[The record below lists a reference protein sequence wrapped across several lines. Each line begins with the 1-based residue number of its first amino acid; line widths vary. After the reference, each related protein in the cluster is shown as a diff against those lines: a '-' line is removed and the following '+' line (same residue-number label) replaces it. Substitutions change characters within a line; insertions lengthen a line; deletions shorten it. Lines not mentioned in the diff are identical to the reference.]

1 MSAPRAA
8 GGFGDEHRARFF
20 AFLDQLP
27 AKDRPVYGFSA
38 QRSSLT
44 QRLGGGAAYVVVL
57 FFPDHALFSTRR
69 MANDRETR
77 RTTRL
82 LGEISAIEVTGDPL
96 RSTAVVRLVGDKP
109 MKLTNIPPPVAAP
122 LAWFRDKGLAA
133 FDRSTLPR
141 DAVRAFFVACSRA
154 LPLPDGLFKDP

>member
-8 GGFGDEHRARFF
+8 GGFGEQHRARFF
-20 AFLDQLP
+20 AFLDRLP

-38 QRSSLT
+38 QRPSLT

-57 FFPDHALFSTRR
+57 FFPDHVLFSTRR

-77 RTTRL
+77 RATRL
-82 LGEISAIEVTGDPL
+82 LAEVAAIEVAAGPL
-96 RSTAVVRLVGDKP
+96 RSTALVRFVGDKP
-109 MKLTNIPPPVAAP
+109 MKLTNIPPAVAAP
-122 LAWFRDKGLAA
+122 LARFRAEGLAA
-133 FDRSTLPR
+133 FDRSELPR

-154 LPLPDGLFKDP
+154 LPMPDDLFTDP